1 MSEPDLAQTAPLE
14 PTAET
19 PTETGTQLEP
29 TQTEPTQTEPTQLE
43 PNWWLFPLLVFLGS
57 RLALAL
63 IVFLAA
69 LALPEATTPDRYHY
83 AQDNLWIDGW
93 ARWDSTFYLE
103 IANQGYQVTLDEP
116 SNVAFFPLYPL
127 LIRTLEPVFASPLL
141 AALFVSNASFL
152 VALLLLYRVTQRRF
166 DSQTAQR
173 AVLYL
178 AIFPTSFYFAAIYTE
193 SLFLL
198 LSLIAF
204 ACARAKRFAWASLA
218 VTLAAVTRP
227 TGILL
232 GLPLLLEW
240 FTGRPR
246 KTLEAGWFL
255 VIPFGLVSFMVF
267 LARAFND
274 PLAFWNTQSAFG
286 RRGFDPTQPFAAIT
300 RDLEPLTR
308 LNLQSGPVA
317 WNVILDLG
325 VLAGVLLL
333 APAIWRSLG
342 AGWALYSLLSMLV
355 PTASGT
361 GSLARYALV
370 VFPAAMVLALRG
382 RNANLDRAIQ
392 LVSPI
397 VLGLLAVLFSRWV
410 FVD

>member
-1 MSEPDLAQTAPLE
+1 MSQPDLVQTALE
-14 PTAET
+14 PTTET
-19 PTETGTQLEP
+19 PTEPTQLEP
-29 TQTEPTQTEPTQLE
+29 TQTEPTQLEPTQTG
-43 PNWWLFPLLVFLGS
+43 PNWWLYPLLVFVGS

-69 LALPEATTPDRYHY
+69 LALPEAATPDRYHY

-103 IANQGYQVTLDEP
+103 IAAQGYQVTLDEP

-152 VALLLLYRVTQRRF
+152 IALLLLYRVTQKRF

-218 VTLAAVTRP
+218 VTLAAATRP

-240 FTGRPR
+240 FTSRPR
-246 KTLEAGWFL
+246 RTLEAGWFL

-333 APAIWRSLG
+333 VPAIWRFLG

-370 VFPAAMVLALRG
+370 VFPAAMVLARSG
-382 RNANLDRAIQ
+382 CNSNLDRAIQ